1 MDDLT
6 YAGPL
11 MDQTLSELETINTW
25 LGGNNV
31 TMSALREIL
40 SGIDRKG
47 KVRIVDLGCGRGD
60 ILQNIEKW
68 SRNNQITVDLIGI
81 DANDYIVNTA
91 NQSLPK
97 GSQIK
102 FECIDI
108 LSAEF
113 QSQQFDIVIG
123 TLFFHH
129 FSDHQ
134 LISFFRGLKNQAKIG
149 FIVNDIHRHPIA
161 FYSIWLLTRLFSRSS
176 MVKYDA
182 PLSVMRAFKKAELT
196 RILHQAGVRNF
207 KIRWKWA
214 FRWQVLAYPG
224 GSH

>member
-1 MDDLT
+1 MDR
-6 YAGPL
+6 
-11 MDQTLSELETINTW
+11 TLSELEIINTW

-31 TMSALREIL
+31 TMSALRELIA
-40 SGIDRKG
+40 GIDRRE

-60 ILQNIEKW
+60 ILQSIEKW
-68 SRNNQITVDLIGI
+68 SKKNRLNVHLTGI
-81 DANDYIVNTA
+81 DANDYIVNA
-91 NQSLPK
+91 AIENLPRD
-97 GSQIK
+97 SQIEFK
-102 FECIDI
+102 SIDI
-108 LSAEF
+108 LSSEF
-113 QSQQFDIVIG
+113 QSQQFDIIIG

-129 FSDHQ
+129 FSDQQ
-134 LISFFRGLKNQAKIG
+134 LISFFSGLKNQAKIG

-161 FYSIWLLTRLFSRSS
+161 FYSILLLTRLFSRSS

-182 PLSVMRAFKKAELT
+182 PLSVMRAFKRRELVS
-196 RILHQAGVRNF
+196 ILHQAGIQNF

>member
-6 YAGPL
+6 YDGPL

-81 DANDYIVNTA
+81 DANDYIVNMA

-214 FRWQVLAYPG
+214 FRWQVLAYHG